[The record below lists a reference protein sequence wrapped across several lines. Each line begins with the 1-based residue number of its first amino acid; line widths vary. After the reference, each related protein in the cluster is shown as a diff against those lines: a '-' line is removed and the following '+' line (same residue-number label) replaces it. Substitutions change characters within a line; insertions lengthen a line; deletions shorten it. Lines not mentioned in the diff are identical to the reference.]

1 MTKSHLSFNTDDH
14 ISLNVSLPE
23 DMIRDLVLRSEENG
37 RDIHVEIMMRLA
49 RALDR
54 DVKME
59 QEDSRLLTQYLWQ
72 PKVI

>member
-1 MTKSHLSFNTDDH
+1 
-14 ISLNVSLPE
+14 LNVSLPE